1 MIAATN
7 HQQHRNA
14 QCRGGQGPVAATRTA
29 HSPAAFNKH
38 QDRSAFRGRAGFF
51 VRRTLLHGSS
61 SQVTEPGLR
70 ARPFSHVGWC
80 FNTARDFLDFQAL
93 TRAGIRPDHA
103 VALLAS
109 AVASNSGEGDQSL
122 GGRTGGLDM
131 SAGGAGT
138 DADADYDQRDPFEG

>member
-1 MIAATN
+1 MTVATN
-7 HQQHRNA
+7 HQQHRTA
-14 QCRGGQGPVAATRTA
+14 QCRGGQGPVAASRTA
-29 HSPAAFNKH
+29 HSPAALNKH

-103 VALLAS
+103 VALPELFRDLLISIAS
-109 AVASNSGEGDQSL
+109 TAKP
-122 GGRTGGLDM
+122 
-131 SAGGAGT
+131 
-138 DADADYDQRDPFEG
+138 QRIAA

>member
-1 MIAATN
+1 MTPAVR
-7 HQQHRNA
+7 HQRKTHDLAGRA
-14 QCRGGQGPVAATRTA
+14 PLAGGSCRA
-29 HSPAAFNKH
+29 SIPAAFNKH
-38 QDRSAFRGRAGFF
+38 QDRSAARGRAGFF

-103 VALLAS
+103 VAYLEA
-109 AVASNSGEGDQSL
+109 AKKYFGEFA
-122 GGRTGGLDM
+122 R
-131 SAGGAGT
+131 AA
-138 DADADYDQRDPFEG
+138 

>member
-1 MIAATN
+1 MIAAN
-7 HQQHRNA
+7 NRQHRSA
-14 QCRGGQGPVAATRTA
+14 ERRGWASPLAASRARHT
-29 HSPAAFNKH
+29 PAAFNKH
-38 QDRSAFRGRAGFF
+38 QDRSAARGRAGFF

-103 VALLAS
+103 VARRLFDALNTAFDAAEADLDKTITRFRAGLS
-109 AVASNSGEGDQSL
+109 DGEGQ
-122 GGRTGGLDM
+122 G
-131 SAGGAGT
+131 
-138 DADADYDQRDPFEG
+138 Q

>member
-1 MIAATN
+1 MTPSTN
-7 HQQHRNA
+7 NRQHRSA
-14 QCRGGQGPVAATRTA
+14 ERRGWASPLAASRARHT
-29 HSPAAFNKH
+29 PAAFNKH
-38 QDRSAFRGRAGFF
+38 QDRSAARGRAGFF

-103 VALLAS
+103 VALLSFQALPDHLIAS
-109 AVASNSGEGDQSL
+109 TAGEGQ
-122 GGRTGGLDM
+122 G
-131 SAGGAGT
+131 
-138 DADADYDQRDPFEG
+138 Q

>member
-1 MIAATN
+1 MTVATN
-7 HQQHRNA
+7 HQQHRTA
-14 QCRGGQGPVAATRTA
+14 QCRGGQGPVAASRTA

-38 QDRSAFRGRAGFF
+38 QDRSAARGRAGFF

-103 VALLAS
+103 VA
-109 AVASNSGEGDQSL
+109 
-122 GGRTGGLDM
+122 
-131 SAGGAGT
+131 
-138 DADADYDQRDPFEG
+138 DYDQREYERRGE